1 LLNAALIKVGS
12 AQPQK
17 LCSEIIDAV
26 GDGDFKQRCEW
37 GGMDSL
43 AISNIDFGDLPGQ
56 GIFLSGIICMI

>member
-1 LLNAALIKVGS
+1 
-12 AQPQK
+12 
-17 LCSEIIDAV
+17 V

-43 AISNIDFGDLPGQ
+43 AISNIDLGDLPGQ